1 MLLPSPQPFWT
12 VHPFDCQHV
21 TIRNIDIWNPAHSP
35 NTDGVDPD
43 SCSDVLI
50 ENCAIAFCPARTFA
64 RSCCAGFFALCLY
77 NKLLSFFG
85 AHRKLYACC
94 GQSGTTAGTT

>member
-1 MLLPSPQPFWT
+1 MLCPQPFWT

-50 ENCAIAFCPARTFA
+50 ENCALQTFMSSSLQVPSVQKL
-64 RSCCAGFFALCLY
+64 SC
-77 NKLLSFFG
+77 LS
-85 AHRKLYACC
+85 
-94 GQSGTTAGTT
+94 